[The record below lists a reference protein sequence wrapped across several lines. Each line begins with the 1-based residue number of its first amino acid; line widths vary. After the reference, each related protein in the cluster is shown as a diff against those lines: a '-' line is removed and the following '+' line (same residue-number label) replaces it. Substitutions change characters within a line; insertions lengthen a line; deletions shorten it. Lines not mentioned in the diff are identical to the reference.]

1 MNTSK
6 LAHQA
11 RLKTWAE
18 TFQNQKESGLT
29 VMEWC
34 SRNGVSKNAF
44 FYWKRKLRDELV
56 ESRLPEIVRLPL
68 TAEPGSFEVPAS
80 DCTSSATDYDNHPKT
95 VDTDNAG
102 CTSCTSHTPRYP
114 DNQKSGTDDAER
126 TGCASCTSRTTD
138 TTPAAIP
145 KLSSSHHSSGSL
157 IIHIQD
163 ISIEIHED
171 TPDALV
177 TRMIKAV
184 RDA

>member
-18 TFQNQKESGLT
+18 SFQNQKESGLT

-34 SRNGVSKNAF
+34 SQNGVSKNAY

-68 TAEPGSFEVPAS
+68 TTEPGSCPAPAAS
-80 DCTSSATDYDNHPKT
+80 
-95 VDTDNAG
+95 
-102 CTSCTSHTPRYP
+102 CTSCTSRTTGYLNH
-114 DNQKSGTDDAER
+114 QGSGTGDADNA
-126 TGCASCTSRTTD
+126 GCASCTSRTTD

-145 KLSSSHHSSGSL
+145 EQPIPKLPDSHHPDASL

-163 ISIEIHED
+163 ILNDS
-171 TPDALV
+171 V
-177 TRMIKAV
+177 K
-184 RDA
+184 

>member
-34 SRNGVSKNAF
+34 SQNGVSRNAF

-68 TAEPGSFEVPAS
+68 SAEPGNSPAPAS
-80 DCTSSATDYDNHPKT
+80 SCTSCTSDTTGYLNHQEPRT
-95 VDTDNAG
+95 GDADNAG
-102 CTSCTSHTPRYP
+102 CT
-114 DNQKSGTDDAER
+114 
-126 TGCASCTSRTTD
+126 SCTSRTTD

-145 KLSSSHHSSGSL
+145 GQSIPKLPEPHHPNGSL
-157 IIHIQD
+157 IIHIRD
-163 ISIEIHED
+163 VSLEIHED

>member
-18 TFQNQKESGLT
+18 SFQNQKESGLT

-34 SRNGVSKNAF
+34 SQNGVSKNAF
-44 FYWKRKLRDELV
+44 FYWKRRLRDELV

-68 TAEPGSFEVPAS
+68 TTETGALEAPAS
-80 DCTSSATDYDNHPKT
+80 N
-95 VDTDNAG
+95 
-102 CTSCTSHTPRYP
+102 CTSCTSGTTGYLNHQEPGTGDA
-114 DNQKSGTDDAER
+114 DNAGR
-126 TGCASCTSRTTD
+126 TSCTSGTTD

-145 KLSSSHHSSGSL
+145 EQSIPKLPEPHHPDGSL

-163 ISIEIHED
+163 ISMEINED
-171 TPDALV
+171 TPDSLV